1 MPRPTWRWPNRIAGG
16 VADFDLDGRDEVMV
30 GSAGQNVLIDPAEG
44 AGIGQ
49 WDLRA
54 SRVALASVLRRR
66 PEAYHEKLRKMADA
80 ARKELV
86 RHLVYDD
93 HERRSGLVRILDPA
107 GRQLGDFVNGEWR
120 IESAEQSKAVLSRLA
135 PGLFVR
141 KTVSV
146 GGDRLAGSLS
156 VGVEVQNRGLGPLTG
171 TLELEW
177 NVNLLGGGGNEK
189 AYYRWAGKDARFDTS
204 GSVDAGVA
212 LSFGNEHEG
221 VDVRTEIEPPTE
233 QEWLSVDT
241 VSNSESG
248 FEKTHQG
255 SCLTQR
261 WKLGMGPSETQTF
274 TTTFRFTQSRDR
286 AAEELDSN

>member
-1 MPRPTWRWPNRIAGG
+1 
-16 VADFDLDGRDEVMV
+16 
-30 GSAGQNVLIDPAEG
+30 VLIDPAVG

-66 PEAYHEKLRKMADA
+66 PEAYHEKLKKMADA
-80 ARKELV
+80 TRKELV
-86 RHLVYDD
+86 RYLVYDD

-120 IESAEQSKAVLSRLA
+120 IESAEQSKTVLSRLA

-146 GGDRLAGSLS
+146 GGDRRAGSLS
-156 VGVEVQNRGLGPLTG
+156 VSVEVQNRGLGPLTG

-177 NVNLLGGGGNEK
+177 NVNLMGGGGNEK
-189 AYYRWAGKDARFDTS
+189 AYYRWDGGKEARFDTA
-204 GSVDAGVA
+204 GSVAPGVA
-212 LSFGNEHEG
+212 LTFGNEQEG
-221 VDVRTEIEPPTE
+221 VAVATEVDPPTE

-261 WKLGMGPSETQTF
+261 WRLDIGPSETQTF
-274 TTTFRFTQSRDR
+274 TTTFRFTQSLDR
-286 AAEELDSN
+286 AIEESAAT